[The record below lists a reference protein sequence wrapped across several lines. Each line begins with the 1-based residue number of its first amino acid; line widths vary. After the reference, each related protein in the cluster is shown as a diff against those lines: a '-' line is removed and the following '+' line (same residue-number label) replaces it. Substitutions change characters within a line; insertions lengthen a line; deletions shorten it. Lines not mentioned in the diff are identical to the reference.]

1 MFKSI
6 IYLNVPEHKASVP
19 LRLSRHHFMSSLN
32 TKKTGLTYFFLS
44 VNKWI
49 HLFQLNV
56 TMELPEVVHGFC
68 VIRNAS
74 RIKRSVVCLCVSVII
89 GSACMDG
96 HNNRRVVIGPNFL
109 QFLISWLLQLRLPL
123 KLFDQLVTLGENYL
137 PLFCC
142 YKHWETFWQM
152 NTRVNLPF
160 ILCLN
165 LRPVWPRYVPLNWMH
180 LKVSFETGFSSGK

>member
-1 MFKSI
+1 MGSFKILYFTWI
-6 IYLNVPEHKASVP
+6 ILLSTQLEVKNKHKLPENTMSVP
-19 LRLSRHHFMSSLN
+19 LRFSRHHFMSSLN

-56 TMELPEVVHGFC
+56 TMELPKVVHGFR

-96 HNNRRVVIGPNFL
+96 HNNRRVVFGSNFL
-109 QFLISWLLQLRLPL
+109 QFLISWLLQLRFPL
-123 KLFDQLVTLGENYL
+123 KLFHQLVAFGKNHL
-137 PLFCC
+137 PLSCR
-142 YKHWETFWQM
+142 YVHWVAFNKMRTLS
-152 NTRVNLPF
+152 VPF
-160 ILCLN
+160 ILSLN
-165 LRPVWPRYVPLNWMH
+165 FWFV
-180 LKVSFETGFSSGK
+180 